1 MHQNVNK
8 KMHITLQLM
17 IHLTVQL
24 RGAPEGTFDGTP
36 KVALT
41 NLYKDTQKGAC
52 DDPLK
57 NELEVALE
65 LHQGLHLLMQWLMHK
80 WNVHKMFHLMDLM
93 LH

>member
-1 MHQNVNK
+1 MLFLRVHLRFPFREHLKMHKNVNK

-36 KVALT
+36 KVALA

-65 LHQGLHLLMQWLMHK
+65 LHQGLHLLMQ
-80 WNVHKMFHLMDLM
+80 
-93 LH
+93 